1 LAPKSSLAGNRK
13 EDPFFVILIEVDGS
27 SCRCHADVLLHPWPP
42 FSISFSTMDTLS
54 PHKLPIRI
62 VATVVRGFG
71 RGSKDLGIPT
81 ANLDFASM
89 MSSMPFDDL
98 PTGIYWGY
106 AKIGAEEVYKA
117 AISIGYNPTYGN
129 TEKTVEPHCIALA
142 NDPRRHSSCTGETLL
157 QDFYEQTCRLS
168 VVGYLRPELP
178 FEGIEKLVEA
188 IKQDISNTEQLAD
201 SSDPTTLQE
210 RKWVASNDSV

>member
-1 LAPKSSLAGNRK
+1 
-13 EDPFFVILIEVDGS
+13 
-27 SCRCHADVLLHPWPP
+27 
-42 FSISFSTMDTLS
+42 MDTLA
-54 PHKLPIRI
+54 PDKLPIRI

-81 ANLDFASM
+81 ANLDRASM
-89 MSSMPFDDL
+89 LSSMPFDDL

-106 AKIGAEEVYKA
+106 AKISGEEVYKA

-129 TEKTVEPHCIALA
+129 KEKTVEPHCIAPA

-157 QDFYEQTCRLS
+157 QDFYDQTCRLS

-188 IKQDISNTEQLAD
+188 IKQDITNTEQLAD
-201 SSDPTTLQE
+201 SSDPTSMLE
-210 RKWVASNDSV
+210 REWVASNDSV